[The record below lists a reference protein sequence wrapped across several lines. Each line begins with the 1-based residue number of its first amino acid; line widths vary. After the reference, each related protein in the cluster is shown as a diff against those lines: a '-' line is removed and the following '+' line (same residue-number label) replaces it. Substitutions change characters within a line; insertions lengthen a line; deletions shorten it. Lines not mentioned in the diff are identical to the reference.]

1 MHLGKR
7 QVWRNCVIVRC
18 REWLSWLWNQVSFSC
33 RSLAITLSTCSLCFF
48 SSSWIEMF
56 GETKFIY
63 PEPIYLE
70 SLHEDVEPFC
80 FFLSSGRVEILVV
93 YELCRS
99 LLELLDL
106 LGVLVF
112 RYMDV
117 VHGET
122 PEGGAELGRH
132 VLPHPGGE
140 VRHHGL
146 DDRGHHQ
153 LRRLRVLHM
162 LLRHSPLLPQLVS
175 LP

>member
-1 MHLGKR
+1 MVVEPGVLLLPQPGHHPLHVLLVFLLLVLDR
-7 QVWRNCVIVRC
+7 DVWRNKVSN
-18 REWLSWLWNQVSFSC
+18 LSRTF
-33 RSLAITLSTCSLCFF
+33 
-48 SSSWIEMF
+48 
-56 GETKFIY
+56 
-63 PEPIYLE
+63 YLE

-80 FFLSSGRVEILVV
+80 FFFPSGRVEILVV

-99 LLELLDL
+99 LFELLDL
-106 LGVLVF
+106 LGVKVF